1 MLHFDVFGRRMG
13 VKKVGEQWLL
23 YRVDP
28 NEGKYS
34 RIYDVVIPA
43 WLEEEELPG
52 WLGDIYH
59 EAASEKYPDV
69 RVINS
74 AASPSGKA

>member
-1 MLHFDVFGRRMG
+1 MG
-13 VKKVGEQWLL
+13 VKKNREQWLL

-34 RIYDVVIPA
+34 RIYDVVIPS
-43 WLEEEELPG
+43 WLAEEELPG

-59 EAASEKYPDV
+59 EAASERHPDV
-69 RVINS
+69 HFI
-74 AASPSGKA
+74 GTDE

>member
-1 MLHFDVFGRRMG
+1 MLHFDVFGRRLG
-13 VKKVGEQWLL
+13 VKKVSEQWLL

-43 WLEEEELPG
+43 WLTEEELPA

-59 EAASEKYPDV
+59 EAASEKHPDV
-69 RVINS
+69 RLINAGES
-74 AASPSGKA
+74 SSGKI

>member
-1 MLHFDVFGRRMG
+1 MG
-13 VKKVGEQWLL
+13 VKKNREQWLL

-34 RIYDVVIPA
+34 RVYDVVIPS
-43 WLEEEELPG
+43 WLAEEELPG

-59 EAASEKYPDV
+59 EAANERHPDV
-69 RVINS
+69 HFI
-74 AASPSGKA
+74 GTDE

>member
-1 MLHFDVFGRRMG
+1 MG
-13 VKKVGEQWLL
+13 VKKDREQWLL

-34 RIYDVVIPA
+34 RIYDVVIPS
-43 WLEEEELPG
+43 WLAEEELPG

-59 EAASEKYPDV
+59 EAASERHPDV
-69 RVINS
+69 QFM
-74 AASPSGKA
+74 GTDE

>member
-1 MLHFDVFGRRMG
+1 MLQLDVFGKRLGIKR
-13 VKKVGEQWLL
+13 VNEQWLL

-34 RIYDVVIPA
+34 RIYDVVIPV
-43 WLEEEELPG
+43 WLTEQELPG

-59 EAASEKYPDV
+59 EAASEKHPDV
-69 RVINS
+69 RFINTGES
-74 AASPSGKA
+74 YSGKV

>member
-1 MLHFDVFGRRMG
+1 MLQFDVFGRRVG
-13 VKKVGEQWLL
+13 VRRVGEQWLL

-34 RIYDVVIPA
+34 RIYDVLIPP
-43 WLEEEELPG
+43 WLAEEELLG

-59 EAASEKYPDV
+59 EAASERHPDV
-69 RVINS
+69 KCIDTDEKR
-74 AASPSGKA
+74 